1 MYNKPGGQGTGGKGK
16 LQVLVCGTTPG
27 AGKASFYLQARHLV
41 AEEGLGDGPRAS
53 SKPESSYGFY
63 TGVACI
69 TLAFVEEG
77 GAPISLASW
86 PPSSPGPPGPLQ
98 EEEFEQLTQVIRCP
112 NTPDNS
118 QGKKN

>member
-1 MYNKPGGQGTGGKGK
+1 M
-16 LQVLVCGTTPG
+16 QVLSLSLPM
-27 AGKASFYLQARHLV
+27 
-41 AEEGLGDGPRAS
+41 D
-53 SKPESSYGFY
+53 FY

-86 PPSSPGPPGPLQ
+86 PPSSPGPPDTLR

-112 NTPDNS
+112 NTLDS
-118 QGKKN
+118 SSGKTACWAGELHQCCEGKGGN